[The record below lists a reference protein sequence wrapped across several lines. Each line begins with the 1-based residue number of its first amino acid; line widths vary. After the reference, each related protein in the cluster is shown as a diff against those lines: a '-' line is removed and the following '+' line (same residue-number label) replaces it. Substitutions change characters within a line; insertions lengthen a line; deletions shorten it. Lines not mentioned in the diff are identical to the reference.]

1 MSARRSV
8 KRVCETCQVKK
19 SELDFPTTRAKT
31 CTECLRKAEIDEKIA
46 IEQGRA
52 TPEEVFTAPL
62 PVEIDPT
69 NPTVQELA
77 ARTLARRRLLPFIKR
92 FRPNYLAGWV
102 HEDICRR
109 LERFMNEVEAKKE
122 PRLLLCVPVRHG
134 KSEIGSR
141 HFAPW
146 ILGHH
151 PDWEIIAASGAQSLA
166 TSFSRY
172 IRDLMRSDVY
182 RALFPE
188 TALDPTSQS
197 VENWNTTGGGGYLA
211 AGVGTMITGRGA
223 SVLILDDVVK
233 DAEAADSQVIRDN
246 TWEWYLS
253 TALSRLAPGGGVVVI
268 MCMTGDTP
276 VMMADGTQRRLDSL
290 KKSDLIATYANGI
303 LAATRIKGIRSNG
316 LDSVLKMRMRS
327 GKIVRANQRHPFLT
341 VLPNGRLA
349 WVRLK
354 NLTSASKIVIV
365 KDSGVNGE
373 ALPVL
378 PRGAKSLPCVADY
391 ANATIEKHTGRRDIA
406 LLHTTTSRGEALVS
420 STDTALQQKNMT
432 VFMRL
437 RTGVVRFVENTLKRV
452 VRRVIGRKNS
462 LSTTATPPEKYE
474 GFSATDATLPS
485 ELLPMSHWHWPLLGI
500 SDFTLDE
507 VVSIEPDGVEEVFD
521 VQVEHTENFIANG
534 LVSHNTHWNEDD
546 LAGRLMM
553 MNEMDD
559 GGDKFEVVRYPAI
572 NDQGDE
578 YILADDSITQ
588 FPPGSTIPI
597 GARLTREMNTA
608 LHPARYTLEALLR
621 RKATYAALGQQRWWA
636 ALYQQAPAIDDGVF
650 FRKEMFKFY
659 THEPHLLER
668 AVYQAWDFAI
678 TEDQQS
684 DYTVCVTGIQD
695 VDNNLFVA
703 DITRFKSSDSFV
715 IADAIIDTWVKHGS
729 CALIG
734 FEDGQIWKTLKAVFL
749 RRCEE
754 RRVYP
759 PHELLVPLT
768 DKAARAQPLRGLMQG
783 GKVWFKEKAAWWE
796 EARKEMTQFLSG
808 GKHDDIVDALAWM
821 ARLSLTHRVTPRKKE
836 KTLRS
841 WKDKLKAFGAGID
854 GSHMSA

>member
-182 RALFPE
+182 NALFPD
-188 TALDPTSQS
+188 TKLDPSSQS
-197 VENWNTTGGGGYLA
+197 VENWNTTRGGGYLA
-211 AGVGTMITGRGA
+211 AGVGTMVTGRGCHC
-223 SVLILDDVVK
+223 LIIDDPVR

-246 TWEWYLS
+246 IWEWYLS
-253 TALSRLAPGGGVVVI
+253 TALSRLAPGGGALII
-268 MCMTGDTP
+268 M
-276 VMMADGTQRRLDSL
+276 
-290 KKSDLIATYANGI
+290 
-303 LAATRIKGIRSNG
+303 
-316 LDSVLKMRMRS
+316 
-327 GKIVRANQRHPFLT
+327 
-341 VLPNGRLA
+341 
-349 WVRLK
+349 
-354 NLTSASKIVIV
+354 
-365 KDSGVNGE
+365 
-373 ALPVL
+373 
-378 PRGAKSLPCVADY
+378 
-391 ANATIEKHTGRRDIA
+391 
-406 LLHTTTSRGEALVS
+406 
-420 STDTALQQKNMT
+420 
-432 VFMRL
+432 
-437 RTGVVRFVENTLKRV
+437 
-452 VRRVIGRKNS
+452 
-462 LSTTATPPEKYE
+462 
-474 GFSATDATLPS
+474 
-485 ELLPMSHWHWPLLGI
+485 
-500 SDFTLDE
+500 
-507 VVSIEPDGVEEVFD
+507 
-521 VQVEHTENFIANG
+521 
-534 LVSHNTHWNEDD
+534 THWNEDD
-546 LAGRLMM
+546 LAGRVMM

-559 GGDKFEVVRYPAI
+559 GGDKFEVIRYPAI

-578 YILADDSITQ
+578 YILADDSIAQ
-588 FPPGSTIPI
+588 FPPGSTIPH

-783 GKVWFKEKAAWWE
+783 GKVWFKEKTAWWE

-821 ARLSLTHRVTPRKKE
+821 ARLSLTHRVAPRKKE
-836 KTLRS
+836 KKTLRS

>member
-268 MCMTGDTP
+268 M
-276 VMMADGTQRRLDSL
+276 
-290 KKSDLIATYANGI
+290 
-303 LAATRIKGIRSNG
+303 
-316 LDSVLKMRMRS
+316 
-327 GKIVRANQRHPFLT
+327 
-341 VLPNGRLA
+341 
-349 WVRLK
+349 
-354 NLTSASKIVIV
+354 
-365 KDSGVNGE
+365 
-373 ALPVL
+373 
-378 PRGAKSLPCVADY
+378 
-391 ANATIEKHTGRRDIA
+391 
-406 LLHTTTSRGEALVS
+406 
-420 STDTALQQKNMT
+420 
-432 VFMRL
+432 
-437 RTGVVRFVENTLKRV
+437 
-452 VRRVIGRKNS
+452 
-462 LSTTATPPEKYE
+462 
-474 GFSATDATLPS
+474 
-485 ELLPMSHWHWPLLGI
+485 
-500 SDFTLDE
+500 
-507 VVSIEPDGVEEVFD
+507 
-521 VQVEHTENFIANG
+521 
-534 LVSHNTHWNEDD
+534 THWNEDD

-559 GGDKFEVVRYPAI
+559 GGDRFEVVRYPAI

-578 YILADDSITQ
+578 YILPDDSIAQ
-588 FPPGSTIPI
+588 LPPGSTIPI

-783 GKVWFKEKAAWWE
+783 GKVWFKEKTAWWE

-821 ARLSLTHRVTPRKKE
+821 ARLSLTHRVAPRKKE

>member
-109 LERFMNEVEAKKE
+109 LERFMQEVEAKKE

-268 MCMTGDTP
+268 M
-276 VMMADGTQRRLDSL
+276 
-290 KKSDLIATYANGI
+290 
-303 LAATRIKGIRSNG
+303 
-316 LDSVLKMRMRS
+316 
-327 GKIVRANQRHPFLT
+327 
-341 VLPNGRLA
+341 
-349 WVRLK
+349 
-354 NLTSASKIVIV
+354 
-365 KDSGVNGE
+365 
-373 ALPVL
+373 
-378 PRGAKSLPCVADY
+378 
-391 ANATIEKHTGRRDIA
+391 
-406 LLHTTTSRGEALVS
+406 
-420 STDTALQQKNMT
+420 
-432 VFMRL
+432 
-437 RTGVVRFVENTLKRV
+437 
-452 VRRVIGRKNS
+452 
-462 LSTTATPPEKYE
+462 
-474 GFSATDATLPS
+474 
-485 ELLPMSHWHWPLLGI
+485 
-500 SDFTLDE
+500 
-507 VVSIEPDGVEEVFD
+507 
-521 VQVEHTENFIANG
+521 
-534 LVSHNTHWNEDD
+534 THWNEDD

-588 FPPGSTIPI
+588 FPPGSTTPI

-608 LHPARYTLEALLR
+608 LHPERYTLEALLR

-783 GKVWFKEKAAWWE
+783 GKVWFKEKTAWWE

-821 ARLSLTHRVTPRKKE
+821 ARLSLTHRVAPRKKE